1 MFIRPLTVTISV
13 FDGSWRLN
21 RTFVAWMVTCLL
33 STLLCACAAP
43 VETAQAPTAS
53 PTLMPSPIPPT
64 ATFTLTPMPTDTPPP
79 TATATLLPTATP
91 QPTATMTP
99 LPSGY
104 GLAPAVEGLHYLAAR
119 ETLIEAGFSFIY
131 RDIYDRDH
139 PFGTILEQDP
149 PAGTPIKLGKAI
161 ILYRAFQAPGM
172 WVGENCMPLRLTS
185 TTGKLL
191 FAVYL
196 REDEPYRIRT
206 DFSQGR
212 TSLSD
217 FRMIVLKSFDNKSRD
232 EMTFEPPWEAWY
244 VITIGPFQTT
254 KSKLDKYPGGVP
266 AGCLWVLPPEE

>member
-1 MFIRPLTVTISV
+1 MDRKIPIS
-13 FDGSWRLN
+13 
-21 RTFVAWMVTCLL
+21 AI
-33 STLLCACAAP
+33 TLLLGVMLGACAAP
-43 VETAQAPTAS
+43 AAPTELPSA
-53 PTLMPSPIPPT
+53 TTTPSPLPPT
-64 ATFTLTPMPTDTPPP
+64 ATSTHSPTSTDTPLP
-79 TATATLLPTATP
+79 TATDTPLPSATP
-91 QPTATMTP
+91 QPTVTSTP

-119 ETLIEAGFSFIY
+119 ETLIEAGFTFIY

-149 PAGTPIKLGKAI
+149 PAGTPIKLGKAV

-172 WVGENCMPLRLTS
+172 WVGEACMPLRLT
-185 TTGKLL
+185 TTSGKLL

-212 TSLSD
+212 TSISD
-217 FRMIVLKSFDNKSRD
+217 FRMIVLESFNNKSDD

-244 VITIGPFQTT
+244 VITIGPFQTS
-254 KSKLDKYPGGVP
+254 KSQLDKYPEGVP
-266 AGCLWVLPPEE
+266 AGCLWVFPPEE